1 VYVVDVNGRVWALSL
16 GSGKSVPGWPVMT
29 RRNPA
34 DFVWGALTLSRGWL
48 YTSIASLC
56 DAGYYHGGVI
66 AINTRA
72 PRRIRRW
79 DAVPG
84 TVTYGGGV
92 WGWGGVSIDA
102 GTGDVFAATGNSEGV
117 GGEGQE
123 GAEAVVQLSATLV
136 VKQYDQ
142 PLAPPFQVADRDF
155 GTTPVLLDASGCPPQ
170 LVAINKDGEL
180 LLYDRAHISMG
191 PRQRIWV
198 ADSAHSVVPLIGLPA
213 FDPLTRTLVLV
224 SPSTPST
231 PGLRAGVQA
240 FTLTQGCT
248 LAARWSRPFDPPA
261 AGSAPTIAGGVI
273 YLGSGRDGYLRAF
286 RLSDGRRIWS
296 WGPSHHPIFAAPVVD
311 RETLYAA
318 GWSGYVWAFTVR
330 H

>member
-1 VYVVDVNGRVWALSL
+1 MILS
-16 GSGKSVPGWPVMT
+16 WE
-29 RRNPA
+29 
-34 DFVWGALTLSRGWL
+34 
-48 YTSIASLC
+48 
-56 DAGYYHGGVI
+56 
-66 AINTRA
+66 
-72 PRRIRRW
+72 
-79 DAVPG
+79 AVPG
-84 TVTYGGGV
+84 ADTYGGGV

-102 GTGDVFAATGNSEGV
+102 RTGDVFAATGNSEGAD
-117 GGEGQE
+117 GEDLAE
-123 GAEAVVQLSATLV
+123 SEAVVRLSAALV

-142 PLAPPFQVADRDF
+142 PLQPPFQIGDRDF

-180 LLYDRAHISMG
+180 LLYDRAHISLG

-198 ADSAHSVVPLIGLPA
+198 ADSTSSVVPLIGMPA

-240 FTLTQGCT
+240 FTLTPGCR

-286 RLSDGRRIWS
+286 RLGDGRRIWS
-296 WGPSHHPIFAAPVVD
+296 WGPSHQAIFAAPTVD
-311 RETLYAA
+311 QGTLYAA
-318 GWSGYVWAFTVR
+318 GWSGDVWAFAVR